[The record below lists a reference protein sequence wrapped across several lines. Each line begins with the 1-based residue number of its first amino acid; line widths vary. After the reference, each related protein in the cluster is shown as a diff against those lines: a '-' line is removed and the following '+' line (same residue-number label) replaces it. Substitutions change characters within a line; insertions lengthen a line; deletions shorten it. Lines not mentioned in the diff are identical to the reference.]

1 MGSINHYSAVLFD
14 LEGTLVNFQWKTDE
28 AVREAR
34 TVLTMVGLDESLF
47 SEVDY
52 AALFNRAMAASERLG
67 PPFGRVRE
75 KLEGVYDRFDLD
87 ALDRWTV
94 KGDTLYVLENLK
106 ELGLLTGLVT
116 NAGRNAVSL
125 LLDSIHLER
134 LLNVVITRSDVRRL
148 KPKGDGIQ
156 LALDALGVAKEKA
169 LFVGDSVN
177 DIAAAREVGVDVAI
191 ILGGES
197 ERRDIERH
205 NPKLMLRSLS
215 QVLQIL

>member
-1 MGSINHYSAVLFD
+1 
-14 LEGTLVNFQWKTDE
+14 
-28 AVREAR
+28 
-34 TVLTMVGLDESLF
+34 
-47 SEVDY
+47 
-52 AALFNRAMAASERLG
+52 
-67 PPFGRVRE
+67 
-75 KLEGVYDRFDLD
+75 
-87 ALDRWTV
+87 
-94 KGDTLYVLENLK
+94 
-106 ELGLLTGLVT
+106 
-116 NAGRNAVSL
+116 
-125 LLDSIHLER
+125 LER

-148 KPKGDGIQ
+148 KPEGDGIQ

-197 ERRDIERH
+197 ERRYIERH